1 MPQTITTASTA
12 PAAGTGTAVPAIAD
26 LTVPSVLVTP
36 SPTMAPGQLPPVVLS
51 ASGVPL
57 AVSGRRGASFVVTT
71 PCQAEAV
78 VDRVTPVASADVVID
93 PGHGGSIEEGAVGPA
108 GLKEKDV
115 NLAVASE
122 LSAALERAGM
132 HPLLTRTRD
141 YPMTIE
147 ARARIVRNLRPKA
160 FVSIHHNA
168 DPEGASNAPGTETY
182 FQVAS
187 ADSKRLSGL
196 IWEEVTK
203 ALSRYR
209 ISWVTRHDAGAK
221 PRPGEGGGDYYGILR
236 LTHGT
241 PASLAE
247 LAYISNP
254 PEEAALARPDF
265 QQAEAAAVARAVVR
279 FVGSADPGSGYVTPS
294 PRNEPAGSGGT
305 RSPSCVDPALD

>member
-1 MPQTITTASTA
+1 MGLLPTTT
-12 PAAGTGTAVPAIAD
+12 TMAVPAIAD
-26 LTVPSVLVTP
+26 LTVPSVGPAP
-36 SPTMAPGQLPPVVLS
+36 SPALAPGQLPPVVLS
-51 ASGVPL
+51 ATGVPL
-57 AVSGRRGASFVVTT
+57 AVSGRRGAGFVVTT

-78 VDRVTPVASADVVID
+78 VDRVTPVATADVVID
-93 PGHGGSIEEGAVGPA
+93 PGHGGSIEEGAIGPA

-122 LSAALERAGM
+122 LRAALERAGL
-132 HPLLTRTRD
+132 HPLLTRTGD

-147 ARARIVRNLRPKA
+147 ARARIVRNLRPRA

-168 DPEGASNAPGTETY
+168 EPEGASKSPGTEAY

-187 ADSKRLSGL
+187 TGSKRLSGL
-196 IWEEVTK
+196 IWEEATK
-203 ALSRYR
+203 ALGRYQ
-209 ISWVTRHDAGAK
+209 ISWVARRDAGAK

-265 QQAEAAAVARAVVR
+265 QQAEAAAVARGVVR
-279 FVGSADPGSGYVTPS
+279 FLTTADPGSGFVTPS
-294 PRNEPAGSGGT
+294 PRDEPAGAGGT
-305 RSPSCVDPALD
+305 RSPACVDPALD